1 MFSIT
6 NIIHSSA
13 ELGFVLIGVSITAA
27 TVCVE
32 MVSQRFGL
40 AAVKQRRPYLRTLM
54 VWACLFIAFAAV
66 YARVLTLPGTLFP
79 DVQPDE
85 HPLLRARSL
94 YQNYG
99 YGIRLG
105 HMLLAGM
112 GFSGLI
118 AGMTVFA
125 SILEKSMSRAGI
137 ALLGFLPIWGLWTS
151 WEQMAWFYADGGM
164 KMSDQLVEKANLAYA
179 QAIQLPL
186 LPVIVWVLIVSAVLM
201 ATLKPQSEES
211 FTS

>member
-1 MFSIT
+1 MDSII
-6 NIIHSSA
+6 NVIAGSGL
-13 ELGFVLIGVSITAA
+13 LGYVLVFLSLTAG
-27 TVCVE
+27 TVCIEIVFE
-32 MVSQRFGL
+32 RSGRAQ
-40 AAVKQRRPYLRTLM
+40 VKRKRPHLRTL
-54 VWACLFIAFAAV
+54 VIWATLCIAFAAI
-66 YARVLTLPGTLFP
+66 YATVLSLPETLYTKPQGAEYFKFG
-79 DVQPDE
+79 
-85 HPLLRARSL
+85 S
-94 YQNYG
+94 
-99 YGIRLG
+99 GIRLG
-105 HMLLAGM
+105 TILLAGM

-137 ALLGFLPIWGLWTS
+137 ALFGFWPIWALWTS
-151 WEQMAWFYADGGM
+151 WEKMAWFYADGGM